1 MGHSSLAK
9 PVPLAWR
16 NLAHDRVRF
25 GLFAAG
31 IGFAVVLM
39 GVQLGIMNA
48 LLDGN
53 TLLLRALNADLVMV
67 SPGRPALL
75 FPDGFS
81 RRRLDQARA
90 VDGVASADP
99 VYIEYQ
105 AGEVRHTAEK
115 PADRNP
121 NRRLRVVGVDPAAGV
136 LNLPG
141 LDPGAWEKL
150 AAPGTALFDRR
161 SRPAA
166 DPTTPGETVFGVMA
180 PGTTTELAGRR
191 LELVGGFDLGFD
203 FSTEGNLV
211 VSDRTFGQY
220 LREPYTPSAPLAQ
233 VDLGVIR
240 VRPGADVGA
249 VRDRV
254 QAAAGREGDVLVLT
268 KAEMV
273 ARERAF
279 WSANTPIGFAFGAG
293 VVLGFVVGVVICY
306 QILSADVADHRPEY
320 ATLRAIG
327 YPNSYLSRVVMEE
340 SLILALA
347 GLLPGMV
354 VTAGAYRLLAAL
366 TGLPVELTPGRAALV
381 AGLTLVM
388 CLASGLM
395 AVRQV
400 KQADPADVF

>member
-1 MGHSSLAK
+1 MSAAR

-25 GLFAAG
+25 ALFAAG

-53 TLLLRALNADLVMV
+53 TLLLRRLNADLILV

-75 FPDGFS
+75 FPQDFS
-81 RRRLDQARA
+81 RRRLDQARG
-90 VDGVASADP
+90 VDGVLSVDP
-99 VYIEYQ
+99 VYLEYQ
-105 AGEVRHTAEK
+105 VGEVRHAAAD
-115 PADRNP
+115 PAARSP
-121 NRRLRVVGVDPAAGV
+121 NRRLRVVGVDPAAG
-136 LNLPG
+136 LLDLPG
-141 LDPGAWEKL
+141 LAPGAWAEL
-150 AAPGTALFDRR
+150 NEPGAALFDRK

-166 DPTTPGETVFGVMA
+166 DPRTPGETVFGPAEVGA
-180 PGTTTELAGRR
+180 TTELAGRR
-191 LELVGGFDLGFD
+191 LNFVGGFDLGFD
-203 FSTEGNLV
+203 FSTEGTLV
-211 VSDRTFGQY
+211 VSDRTFIAY
-220 LREPYTPSAPLAQ
+220 LREPFAPSAPLAE
-233 VDLGVIR
+233 VSLGAIR
-240 VRPGADVGA
+240 VMPGENVEA

-254 QAAAGREGDVLVLT
+254 QEVVGREGDVLVLT

-327 YPNSYLSRVVMEE
+327 YPNAYLSRVVMEE
-340 SLILALA
+340 ALILAAA
-347 GLLPGMV
+347 GLVPGLL
-354 VTAGAYRLLAAL
+354 VTAGAYRLLAML
-366 TGLPVELTPGRAALV
+366 TGLPVELTPGRAGLV
-381 AGLTLVM
+381 AGLTVVM
-388 CLASGLM
+388 CVLSGLL

>member
-1 MGHSSLAK
+1 
-9 PVPLAWR
+9 
-16 NLAHDRVRF
+16 VRF
-25 GLFAAG
+25 ALFAAG

-53 TLLLRALNADLVMV
+53 TLLLRALDADLVMV

-75 FPDGFS
+75 FPEGFS

-90 VDGVASADP
+90 VDGVASAHP
-99 VYIEYQ
+99 VYLEYQ
-105 AGEVRHTAEK
+105 AGEVRHAADDPAE
-115 PADRNP
+115 RGP

-150 AAPGTALFDRR
+150 HTPGTALFDRR

-166 DPTTPGETVFGVMA
+166 DPRAPGETVYGPLAV
-180 PGTTTELAGRR
+180 GGTTELAGRR
-191 LELVGGFDLGFD
+191 VTLVGGFDLGFD
-203 FSTEGNLV
+203 FSTEGTLV
-211 VSDRTFGQY
+211 VSDRTFGEY
-220 LREPYTPSAPLAQ
+220 LREPFAPSAPLAE
-233 VDLGVIR
+233 VSLGAVR
-240 VRPGADVGA
+240 VRPGADVEA

-254 QAAAGREGDVLVLT
+254 QEAAGREGDVLVLT

-273 ARERAF
+273 AREREF

-327 YPNSYLSRVVMEE
+327 YPNSYLSRVVIEE
-340 SLILALA
+340 ALILAVA
-347 GLLPGMV
+347 GLVPGLA
-354 VTAGAYRLLAAL
+354 VTAGAYRLLAEL
-366 TGLPVELTPGRAALV
+366 TGLPVELTPGRVGLV
-381 AGLTLVM
+381 AGLTVAM

>member
-1 MGHSSLAK
+1 MPTR

-16 NLAHDRVRF
+16 NLTHDRVRF
-25 GLFAAG
+25 GLFVVG

-39 GVQLGIMNA
+39 GVQFGIMNA

-90 VDGVASADP
+90 VDGVRSADP

-105 AGEVRHTAEK
+105 VGEVRHTAAD
-115 PADRNP
+115 PADRSP
-121 NRRLRVVGVDPAAGV
+121 NRRLRVVGVGPAAGV

-141 LDPGAWEKL
+141 LDPGAWDRL
-150 AAPGTALFDRR
+150 RTPGTGLFDRR

-166 DPTTPGETVFGVMA
+166 DPTAPGETVYGPLAV
-180 PGTTTELAGRR
+180 GGTTELAGRR

-203 FSTEGNLV
+203 FSTEGSLV
-211 VSDRTFGQY
+211 ISDRTFLQY
-220 LREPYTPSAPLAQ
+220 LREPFAPSAPLAQ
-233 VDLGVIR
+233 VDLGAVR
-240 VRPGADVGA
+240 VRPGADVEA

-254 QAAAGREGDVLVLT
+254 REAVGGEGDVLVLT

-306 QILSADVADHRPEY
+306 QILSADVADHRQEY

-327 YPNSYLSRVVMEE
+327 YPNAYLSRVVVEE
-340 SLILALA
+340 SLILAVA
-347 GLLPGMV
+347 GLVPGML

-366 TGLPVELTPGRAALV
+366 TGLPVELTVGRAALV

-388 CLASGLM
+388 CLASGLL

>member
-1 MGHSSLAK
+1 MAR
-9 PVPLAWR
+9 PVPLAWS

-25 GLFAAG
+25 ALFAAG

-53 TLLLRALNADLVMV
+53 TLLLQALDADLVLV

-90 VDGVASADP
+90 VDGVLSAHP
-99 VYIEYQ
+99 VYLEYQ
-105 AGEVRHTAEK
+105 VGEVRHAADD
-115 PADRNP
+115 PAGRGP

-136 LNLPG
+136 LDLPG
-141 LDPGAWEKL
+141 LDPGAWERL
-150 AAPGTALFDRR
+150 QTPGTGLFDRR

-166 DPTTPGETVFGVMA
+166 DPRSPGETVFGPLA
-180 PGTTTELAGRR
+180 AGGTTELAGRR
-191 LELVGGFDLGFD
+191 VALVGGFDLGFD
-203 FSTEGNLV
+203 FSTEGTLV
-211 VSDRTFGQY
+211 VSDRTFGEY
-220 LREPYTPSAPLAQ
+220 LREPFAPSAPLAD
-233 VDLGVIR
+233 VSLGAVR
-240 VRPGADVGA
+240 VRPGADVEA

-254 QAAAGREGDVLVLT
+254 QEVVGRDGDVLVLT

-327 YPNSYLSRVVMEE
+327 YPNAYLSRVVMEE
-340 SLILALA
+340 SLILAFA
-347 GLLPGMV
+347 GLVPGLL
-354 VTAGAYRLLAAL
+354 VTVGAYRLLAEL
-366 TGLPVELTPGRAALV
+366 TGLPVRLTPGRVGLV
-381 AGLTLVM
+381 AGLTVAM
-388 CLASGLM
+388 CLASGLL

-400 KQADPADVF
+400 KAADPADVF